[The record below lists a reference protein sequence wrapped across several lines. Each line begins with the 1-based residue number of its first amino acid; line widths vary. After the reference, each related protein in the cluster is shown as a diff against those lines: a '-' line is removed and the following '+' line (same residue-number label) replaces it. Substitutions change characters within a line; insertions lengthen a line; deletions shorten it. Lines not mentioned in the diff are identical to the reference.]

1 MKLETNEQSTCINK
15 TKYDIFCSTTNS
27 LTLYNT
33 GDWTHECLTWN
44 TWRFVL
50 GQIDNNVEIH
60 VRDSSAKMSSEL
72 HQNLTQQSK
81 VLCILECWECSFHLE
96 MTAFCR
102 IRFFLRTSEFHLEQV
117 GLMTSSRLCDVWK
130 PSSWLSASVSISIFW
145 TISFSMS

>member
-1 MKLETNEQSTCINK
+1 MNNQLASIRPNTTFLFNNKQFDSLQYWRLNSRMSNMKHMH
-15 TKYDIFCSTTNS
+15 
-27 LTLYNT
+27 
-33 GDWTHECLTWN
+33 GDL
-44 TWRFVL
+44 FL
-50 GQIDNNVEIH
+50 IKIDNNVEIH